1 MRLVGF
7 YVPPAPFRRLWASE
21 AARVFGGQLLGIV
34 LPWIYLRVVHSP
46 ETYGFL
52 ITLTSIPRV
61 VGSASS
67 AWWNKRGP
75 AVAVMRRASSVAAL
89 MAAGV
94 ALAVSFARTDLWIM
108 MPFIIVMAFT
118 EGVYFPAVGTA
129 VPQLLPEE
137 SWQQANALIQGT
149 NQVGRMV
156 ASFVLA
162 PVVTK
167 VAYWASCA
175 IVAALYLVTSL
186 VLPTSRP
193 RPAADGAQAE
203 SSPSEGGADE
213 SESEPTSDA
222 KSRSF
227 WRNPAFLIL
236 LGLTLGIN
244 LGYLGP
250 TTVGIP
256 LFVSSALHGNAS
268 IYALMVGCEAAGSLA
283 GMLLLTFTSRS
294 RVSVHLLLGGLYV
307 GTLFWLLIPLYPHV
321 AWCACLM
328 ALSMAAFVWVNIQ
341 SISLIQIW
349 FRGSSLASVMSILW
363 TAAIVLGPVSYA
375 VDGALLKW
383 LSIQVLFIASACLI
397 AFVVTMALICILVRP
412 TWIPQQAKASEVA

>member
-1 MRLVGF
+1 MM
-7 YVPPAPFRRLWASE
+7 
-21 AARVFGGQLLGIV
+21 
-34 LPWIYLRVVHSP
+34 
-46 ETYGFL
+46 
-52 ITLTSIPRV
+52 TLTSIPRV

-67 AWWNKRGP
+67 AWWNKRSP
-75 AVAVMRRASSVAAL
+75 AVAVMRRASPVAAL

-94 ALAVSFARTDLWIM
+94 ALAVSFPRTDLWIV

-149 NQVGRMV
+149 SQVGRMV

-167 VAYWASCA
+167 VAYWASCP
-175 IVAALYLVTSL
+175 IVAALYLFTSL

-193 RPAADGAQAE
+193 RQA
-203 SSPSEGGADE
+203 
-213 SESEPTSDA
+213 
-222 KSRSF
+222 
-227 WRNPAFLIL
+227 
-236 LGLTLGIN
+236 
-244 LGYLGP
+244 
-250 TTVGIP
+250 
-256 LFVSSALHGNAS
+256 
-268 IYALMVGCEAAGSLA
+268 AAGSLA
-283 GMLLLTFTSRS
+283 GMLLLTFTSRF
-294 RVSVHLLLGGLYV
+294 RVSVHLLLGGLYL

-363 TAAIVLGPVSYA
+363 TAAIVLGLVSYA

-383 LSIQVLFIASACLI
+383 LSIQVLFVASACLI
-397 AFVVTMALICILVRP
+397 AIVVTAALICILVRP

>member
-1 MRLVGF
+1 VLSEVSSLCPRKIL
-7 YVPPAPFRRLWASE
+7 PRAAPT
-21 AARVFGGQLLGIV
+21 Q
-34 LPWIYLRVVHSP
+34 
-46 ETYGFL
+46 
-52 ITLTSIPRV
+52 TL
-61 VGSASS
+61 
-67 AWWNKRGP
+67 
-75 AVAVMRRASSVAAL
+75 
-89 MAAGV
+89 
-94 ALAVSFARTDLWIM
+94 
-108 MPFIIVMAFT
+108 
-118 EGVYFPAVGTA
+118 Y
-129 VPQLLPEE
+129 
-137 SWQQANALIQGT
+137 
-149 NQVGRMV
+149 
-156 ASFVLA
+156 A
-162 PVVTK
+162 P
-167 VAYWASCA
+167 
-175 IVAALYLVTSL
+175 
-186 VLPTSRP
+186 
-193 RPAADGAQAE
+193 
-203 SSPSEGGADE
+203 SPSEGGADE

-250 TTVGIP
+250 TAVGIP

-283 GMLLLTFTSRS
+283 GMLLLTFTSRF

-397 AFVVTMALICILVRP
+397 AFVVTAALICILVRP